1 MSLEV
6 APAAADEV
14 AALRA
19 AVLGLCAPLAL
30 GDELVPGARLID
42 VTVGLGLGLV
52 FAVDGERL
60 IVEVSPGPG
69 PAAAR
74 SAQLGFAYRGRDRA
88 LGQRLCAILAAQV
101 GPREA
106 GFLAELA
113 ALGAATAAAPRVRAV
128 AVDRLLEP
136 GGTAAVPFYTCSPYV
151 GCLIGCRFCY
161 AQSRLGEVRAL
172 LGRPP
177 ALWGTWVDV
186 RVDAPA
192 VLAAELRALPPA
204 PIKFCPIVSDPYH
217 AIEARTRLTRA
228 CLETIAAAPS
238 PPPVLVLTRAPLIL
252 RDLDVLA
259 GLPAWVGVS
268 LPTIDDDVR
277 AHFEPRAAT
286 VAERLAILAAARAAG
301 LRTFAVVQPML
312 PGSIERLADA
322 LAAVAHSVS
331 LDVLRGEESAGP
343 LFDRPDVAAARTA
356 AWQAAQRDAL
366 SAALD
371 ARGVPRW
378 IDELPPDR

>member
-1 MSLEV
+1 MD
-6 APAAADEV
+6 AR
-14 AALRA
+14 AAL
-19 AVLGLCAPLAL
+19 LELIAPLAI
-30 GDELVPGARLID
+30 GDEVVPGARLARVAD
-42 VTVGLGLGLV
+42 DLGPRLV
-52 FAVDGERL
+52 FALADGGEL
-60 IVEVSPGPG
+60 DVEVSPATAGLRH
-69 PAAAR
+69 AAR
-74 SAQLGFAYRGRDRA
+74 TAHLTLAYRGRA
-88 LGQRLCAILAAQV
+88 ASAVGAAVCAALAARI
-101 GPREA
+101 GDRGA
-106 GFLAELA
+106 GFVA
-113 ALGAATAAAPRVRAV
+113 ALAVAATADAPRVRAV